1 MEKRVILAF
10 VLSIAV
16 MYAYTVLF
24 SPRKPAGT
32 PPPETTTAAAS
43 NQIPNIPIQTAQ
55 KSESPAATPEQ
66 DARAENTQ
74 DFVLDTP
81 LYTATISNVGG
92 VLKSY
97 KLKAYTDAEGQPL
110 ELINQTSAAKVGWP
124 LSVITG
130 DKETDDELNGAQL
143 VGHQDGERLS
153 LNYVSRGLHL
163 QKTFEFDRENYL
175 FSLQTT
181 VVKDGKSIPFSIAW
195 RGGVGDQSIPQDPAK
210 KNAIYQADSAFKRIN
225 LRSLKDQEQEYTTV
239 RAGVDDQ
246 YFLAMFLVPD
256 NPVQA
261 KIRKLEYPA
270 PDGKSPIPTLA
281 EMITVPEGRPVRL
294 YVGPKQRDW
303 LAKAD
308 PVLPS
313 VVDYGYFEFIA
324 KPLVFCLLW
333 IHSYI
338 GNFGW
343 AIILL
348 TIALNV
354 VLFPLRLKQ
363 QVSMLKMQK
372 IQPQMRRLQDQ
383 YKKLKAT
390 DPRRAQVQAD
400 MMNLY
405 KEHGVN
411 PMGGCLPLLLQMPL
425 LFGFYSALSYSIEL
439 RRAPWMLWVRDLSQ
453 PDYILHN
460 IPVLAILM
468 AISMF
473 IQQRLTPTTNLD
485 QAQAKMMMIM
495 PLMFTFM
502 FWSQS
507 SGLVLYW
514 LTSNVIGIIQQI
526 FINKYWSPHA
536 EAKLGTRTKPKEAQE
551 S

>member
-1 MEKRVILAF
+1 VD
-10 VLSIAV
+10 
-16 MYAYTVLF
+16 
-24 SPRKPAGT
+24 
-32 PPPETTTAAAS
+32 
-43 NQIPNIPIQTAQ
+43 N
-55 KSESPAATPEQ
+55 
-66 DARAENTQ
+66 
-74 DFVLDTP
+74 P
-81 LYTATISNVGG
+81 LYIATISNTGG

-97 KLKAYTDAEGQPL
+97 KLKSYSDGQGNPL
-110 ELINQTSAAKVGWP
+110 ELIDQSSGSKVGWP
-124 LSVITG
+124 LTIVTG
-130 DKETDDELNGAQL
+130 DKAIDDELRVAKM
-143 VGHQDGERLS
+143 VGHQDGDKLS
-153 LNYVSRGLHL
+153 FDFVSKGVKVGKIL
-163 QKTFEFDRENYL
+163 QFDPDKYEF
-175 FSLQTT
+175 SVQAT
-181 VVKDGKSIPFSIAW
+181 VIKEGKPAPFNLVW
-195 RGGVGDQSIPQDPAK
+195 RGGFGDQSIPQDPAK
-210 KNAIYQADSAFKRIN
+210 KNAVYQNESGSFKRVN
-225 LRSLKDQEQEYTTV
+225 LRSLKDQEQSYTTPRV
-239 RAGVDDQ
+239 GVDDQ
-246 YFLAMFLVPD
+246 YFLAMFLLPEAPVP
-256 NPVQA
+256 A
-261 KIRKLEYPA
+261 KIGKLEYPA
-270 PDGKSPIPTLA
+270 PDGKSQIPTLA
-281 EMITVPEGRPVRL
+281 VSVAIPESRAIHV
-294 YVGPKQRDW
+294 YVGPKQRDA

-308 PVLPS
+308 PQLPS

-324 KPLVFCLLW
+324 RPLVFCLLW

-348 TIALNV
+348 TIALNI

-439 RRAPWMLWVRDLSQ
+439 RRAPWMLWVKDLSQ

-473 IQQRLTPTTNLD
+473 IQQKMTPTTNVD
-485 QAQAKMMMIM
+485 PAQAKMMMVM

-514 LTSNVIGIIQQI
+514 LTSNVMGIIQQV

-536 EAKLGTRTKPKEAQE
+536 ESKLGSRTKPKEAPE